1 MCSTLSGDTTT
12 SAGKSYAK
20 KSSFVLTIFMLCRT
34 NRIKNRSKNR
44 RKTRS
49 KKQRT
54 NSRCVVRDAAEPKMH
69 VRLLKKIGAHHFVGC
84 VLASNAIVRFCPT
97 HLLVAQEGT
106 LCHVTNCLFDCGS
119 KLVKCEAVSQ
129 VDANPETLALTDVAE
144 EARDAA
150 LGKAPDTTTVA
161 GPPKPAP
168 GRPGPSKRKRVSFS
182 DDDAACS
189 ALH

>member
-1 MCSTLSGDTTT
+1 MSMCSTLSGNTTT
-12 SAGKSYAK
+12 SAGKSYVK
-20 KSSFVLTIFMLCRT
+20 KRPFVHTIFMLSCT
-34 NRIKNRSKNR
+34 NRSKNR

-97 HLLVAQEGT
+97 HPLVAQEGT

-119 KLVKCEAVSQ
+119 KLVKCEAVSH
-129 VDANPETLALTDVAE
+129 VDANPELLA
-144 EARDAA
+144 
-150 LGKAPDTTTVA
+150 
-161 GPPKPAP
+161 
-168 GRPGPSKRKRVSFS
+168 
-182 DDDAACS
+182 
-189 ALH
+189 